1 MRLVW
6 VVFSVI
12 CMIGLIGC
20 GADGPPMPPKT
31 EDVK

>member
-6 VVFSVI
+6 VAFSVF
-12 CMIGLIGC
+12 CVVGLIGC
-20 GADGPPMPPKT
+20 GTDGPPMPPKT